1 MIRAASWA
9 AGILEGLL
17 AALLVLTSCQK
28 SAPPAPKPAAHTESS
43 PIPVQPAEKTTAET
57 ASPLRPRFAVQAAAF
72 DQREPAEKLAAALSD
87 EFGYQT
93 MVAPV
98 ELNGK
103 TLYRVR
109 MLVRTKQEAENLAGA
124 LASKAKVKAWID
136 PLP

>member
-1 MIRAASWA
+1 MIRPAIR
-9 AGILEGLL
+9 AGCML
-17 AALLVLTSCQK
+17 AALLVLTSCRN
-28 SAPPAPKPAAHTESS
+28 SVSPAPKPAAHTESS
-43 PIPVQPAEKTTAET
+43 PIAAQPAEKPPAET

-72 DQREPAEKLAAALSD
+72 DQRDPAEKLAAQLSD

-109 MLVRTKQEAENLAGA
+109 MLVRTKQEADNLADA

>member
-1 MIRAASWA
+1 MIRAATR
-9 AGILEGLL
+9 AGSMV
-17 AALLVLTSCQK
+17 AALLALTSCQK
-28 SAPPAPKPAAHTESS
+28 GAPPAPKPAAHTQSS
-43 PIPVQPAEKTTAET
+43 PTVAQPAEKLRAET

-72 DQREPAEKLAAALSD
+72 DEREPAEKLAAGLSD
-87 EFGYQT
+87 EFGCQT

-109 MLVRTKQEAENLAGA
+109 MLVRTRQEAENLADA

>member
-1 MIRAASWA
+1 MLA
-9 AGILEGLL
+9 GLL
-17 AALLVLTSCQK
+17 ALTSCQN
-28 SAPPAPKPAAHTESS
+28 SAPPAPKPAAQAESS
-43 PIPVQPAEKTTAET
+43 PIPAQPAEKLPAQTV
-57 ASPLRPRFAVQAAAF
+57 SPLRPRFAVQAAAF
-72 DQREPAEKLAAALSD
+72 DERGPAEKLAAKLSD
-87 EFGYQT
+87 DFGYQT

-109 MLVRTKQEAENLAGA
+109 MLVRTKQEAENLADA

>member
-1 MIRAASWA
+1 MIRAATL
-9 AGILEGLL
+9 AGGIL
-17 AALLVLTSCQK
+17 AALLMLTSCQK

-43 PIPVQPAEKTTAET
+43 PIPARPAEKLPAET

-72 DQREPAEKLAAALSD
+72 DQREPAEKLAARLSD

-103 TLYRVR
+103 TLFRVR
-109 MLVRTKQEAENLAGA
+109 MLVRTKQEAEGLADA

>member
-1 MIRAASWA
+1 MIRAADR
-9 AGILEGLL
+9 AGGML
-17 AALLVLTSCQK
+17 AALLMLTSCQK

-43 PIPVQPAEKTTAET
+43 PIPAQSTEKLPAETP
-57 ASPLRPRFAVQAAAF
+57 SPLRPRFAVQAAAF
-72 DQREPAEKLAAALSD
+72 DEREPAEKLAATLSD

-93 MVAPV
+93 MVAPI
-98 ELNGK
+98 ESNGK

-109 MLVRTKQEAENLAGA
+109 MLVRTKQEAENLADA